1 LGVGIERR
9 QWAGHARPEDAQ
21 GRVGADQGRSIG
33 LVGLLVGLLSP
44 LYITLGD
51 EYCHH
56 YY

>member
-1 LGVGIERR
+1 VGIERR
-9 QWAGHARPEDAQ
+9 RWAGHARPEDAQ

-33 LVGLLVGLLSP
+33 LVGLLSP